1 MLARTVDSVKF
12 APPTTTGPLPFCKP
26 VVTPLLSTQPDATS
40 TALLRST
47 STAAFIFTRSS
58 VVSFV
63 ETAFSAGNSAG
74 LACAAAAF
82 TAGTTLSAFCR
93 CLSASRTTGLPP
105 APGAQPL
112 PPAAP
117 LPLLPPPVPEEPDWP
132 QPATSTAAR
141 SNGGTIRLCARIS
154 PAFCVPCG
162 ARRRDAC
169 LAGGFPRRSSNP
181 CSFGQRNPVQLNGS
195 TPLPDLL
202 RAAHRQPWGRLRPPP
217 VGVARRATASARG

>member
-40 TALLRST
+40 TALLSSR

-58 VVSFV
+58 VVSCA
-63 ETAFSAGNSAG
+63 ETAFSAGSSAG

-82 TAGTTLSAFCR
+82 TAGARLSSFCR
-93 CLSASRTTGLPP
+93 CLSSSRTTSLSP
-105 APGAQPL
+105 ATGAQAL
-112 PPAAP
+112 PAAAP
-117 LPLLPPPVPEEPDWP
+117 LPLALLPPPVPEEPDWP
-132 QPATSTAAR
+132 QPATSAAAR

-169 LAGGFPRRSSNP
+169 LAGGFPRRSSNR
-181 CSFGQRNPVQLNGS
+181 CSLGQRNPDQLS
-195 TPLPDLL
+195 DLL
-202 RAAHRQPWGRLRPPP
+202 RAAQHQPWGPLRPPA
-217 VGVARRATASARG
+217 VGVERRATASARA